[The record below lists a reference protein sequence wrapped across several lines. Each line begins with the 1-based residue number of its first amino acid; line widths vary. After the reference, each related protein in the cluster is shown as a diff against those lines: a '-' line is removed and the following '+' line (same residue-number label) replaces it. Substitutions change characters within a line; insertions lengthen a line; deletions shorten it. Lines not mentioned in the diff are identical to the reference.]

1 MDKITAVKTFSS
13 IVIIMSMI
21 FTAANI
27 YPLNL
32 LIAIPATLG
41 WLWVSFQWRDKSLI
55 SMNIVGLTIYMLGIT
70 NYLHS
75 TGTV

>member
-1 MDKITAVKTFSS
+1 MDKITVVKTFSS
-13 IVIIMSMI
+13 IVIITSMI

-32 LIAIPATLG
+32 FIAIPATLG

-55 SMNIVGLTIYMLGIT
+55 SMNIVGLTIYLLGIV
-70 NYLHS
+70 NYYR
-75 TGTV
+75 GEFI

>member
-1 MDKITAVKTFSS
+1 MDKITVVKTFSS
-13 IVIIMSMI
+13 IVIITSMI

-32 LIAIPATLG
+32 YIAVPATLG
-41 WLWVSFQWRDKSLI
+41 WLWVSFQWKDKSLI
-55 SMNIVGLTIYMLGIT
+55 AMNLVGLTIYALGIT

-75 TGTV
+75 IGTV

>member
-1 MDKITAVKTFSS
+1 MDKITVVKTFSS
-13 IVIIMSMI
+13 VVIITSMI

-32 LIAIPATLG
+32 FIAIPATLG

-55 SMNIVGLTIYMLGIT
+55 SMNIVGLTIYLLGIV
-70 NYLHS
+70 NYYRGELI
-75 TGTV
+75 

>member
-1 MDKITAVKTFSS
+1 MDKITVVKTFSS
-13 IVIIMSMI
+13 IVIITSMI

-32 LIAIPATLG
+32 FIAIPATLG

-55 SMNIVGLTIYMLGIT
+55 SMNIVGLTIYLLGIV
-70 NYLHS
+70 NYYRGELI
-75 TGTV
+75 

>member
-1 MDKITAVKTFSS
+1 MDRITVVKTFSS
-13 IVIIMSMI
+13 IVIITSMK

-32 LIAIPATLG
+32 YIAVPATLG
-41 WLWVSFQWRDKSLI
+41 WLWVSFQWKDKSLI
-55 SMNIVGLTIYMLGIT
+55 AMNLVGLTIYALGIT

-75 TGTV
+75 IGTV

>member
-1 MDKITAVKTFSS
+1 MDKITAVKSFSS
-13 IVIIMSMI
+13 IVIITSMI

-32 LIAIPATLG
+32 FIAIPATLG

-55 SMNIVGLTIYMLGIT
+55 SMNIVGLTIYLLGIV
-70 NYLHS
+70 NYYRGELI
-75 TGTV
+75 

>member
-32 LIAIPATLG
+32 FIAIPATLG

-55 SMNIVGLTIYMLGIT
+55 SMNLVGLTIYMLGIT

>member
-32 LIAIPATLG
+32 FIAIPATLG

-55 SMNIVGLTIYMLGIT
+55 SMNIVGLTIYLLGIV
-70 NYLHS
+70 NYYR
-75 TGTV
+75 GEFI

>member
-1 MDKITAVKTFSS
+1 MDKITVIKAFSS
-13 IVIIMSMI
+13 IVIIISMI
-21 FTAANI
+21 LTAANI

-32 LIAIPATLG
+32 YIAIPATLG
-41 WLWVSFQWRDKSLI
+41 WLYVSFKWNDKSLI
-55 SMNIVGLTIYMLGIT
+55 AMNLVGLTIYMLGIT